1 MKKGQERGLSR
12 RAVIAGLL
20 LTGAGAALAA
30 TSYYDKNGF
39 IRAAERTVR
48 EQTPL

>member
-12 RAVIAGLL
+12 RAVIAGFSSLD
-20 LTGAGAALAA
+20 GAALAA

-39 IRAAERTVR
+39 YQGSGKNR
-48 EQTPL
+48 P

>member
-20 LTGAGAALAA
+20 LTGAALAA

-39 IRAAERTVR
+39 YQGSGKNR
-48 EQTPL
+48 P

>member
-39 IRAAERTVR
+39 YQGSGKNR
-48 EQTPL
+48 PCFSG